1 MATSRTTAVTHL
13 LQKALKETLGDH
25 VAQAGSYVGEDRMR
39 FDFSHFEAMT
49 PEQISE
55 VEQKVNDKI
64 LEDLKITKKEM
75 PIAEAKKLGATALF
89 GEKYGETVRVVS
101 MGDYSMEFCAG
112 THLDSTSQIG
122 LFKILS
128 EGGVAAGVR
137 RIEGVTGQGV
147 LNYIASKDETIA
159 QIASL
164 MKSSANA
171 VLDRT
176 KAFVQN
182 ANETKKEFD
191 ALKAEVSRNMAK
203 NLADSAVDV
212 KGVSVITAKINDAD
226 VEQMRGMIDTIK
238 DKYEFAAAVI
248 ASVSGDKV
256 TFVGGATKGA
266 VSKGVHIGK
275 VIKEVASIAGG
286 GGGGKPDSAQAG
298 GKNPEKTDEA
308 LGAVTKVIEAQ
319 L

>member
-1 MATSRTTAVTHL
+1 
-13 LQKALKETLGDH
+13 
-25 VAQAGSYVGEDRMR
+25 
-39 FDFSHFEAMT
+39 
-49 PEQISE
+49 
-55 VEQKVNDKI
+55 
-64 LEDLKITKKEM
+64 
-75 PIAEAKKLGATALF
+75 
-89 GEKYGETVRVVS
+89 
-101 MGDYSMEFCAG
+101 
-112 THLDSTSQIG
+112 
-122 LFKILS
+122 
-128 EGGVAAGVR
+128 
-137 RIEGVTGQGV
+137 
-147 LNYIASKDETIA
+147 
-159 QIASL
+159 
-164 MKSSANA
+164 
-171 VLDRT
+171 
-176 KAFVQN
+176 
-182 ANETKKEFD
+182 
-191 ALKAEVSRNMAK
+191 MAK